1 MEERERERER
11 VREDSRKLKQE
22 KILGKSDR
30 RFISRRRKI
39 ILLLE
44 GSQAVPARPD
54 KNRV

>member
-1 MEERERERER
+1 MEERER

-22 KILGKSDR
+22 KILERSDR